1 MKELSIKQWFWTLIF
16 TLPLTFYAIEL
27 LFGDTHFTPKDF
39 FFHMV
44 WSVIGVIMGYWLST
58 KLFAKYRHIK
68 GINAITYFLL
78 FLLVIG
84 ISALINLTGL
94 RELKPLISEAFMLPL
109 IVSAITLNSVIAK
122 PQNS

>member
-1 MKELSIKQWFWTLIF
+1 MKELSIKQWFWTLIC
-16 TLPLTFYAIEL
+16 TIPLTFYAIEL
-27 LFGDTHFTPKDF
+27 LFGDSHFTPMGF

-58 KLFAKYRHIK
+58 KLLAKYRHVK
-68 GINAITYFLL
+68 GINAIAYFLL
-78 FLLVIG
+78 LLLVIG

-94 RELKPLISEAFMLPL
+94 RELKPIVSEAFILPL

-122 PQNS
+122 S